1 VTRSATGLFSASVNG
16 RLAFSFLDT
25 TGLATFSGPDNVIY
39 FFMDDFQ
46 SLTTHPNQPEAGTG
60 LLDFIQVTAPPAA
73 VPIPNVG
80 AGLPGLVV
88 AFGLLT
94 WWRRRQ
100 KSA

>member
-1 VTRSATGLFSASVNG
+1 MSVPANPG
-16 RLAFSFLDT
+16 
-25 TGLATFSGPDNVIY
+25 N
-39 FFMDDFQ
+39 DFY
-46 SLTTHPNQPEAGTG
+46 S
-60 LLDFIQVTAPPAA
+60 VTARFTINANGVGSTHTTANTAPAP

-100 KSA
+100 KIA